1 MRRTKTAAALICTA
15 LIAAAGTTEAE
26 TCPYAKF
33 NRTFT
38 SDPTMCTQAGAILC
52 LVDNQCKQIAEKSY
66 SKANVEKDPTNTDV
80 LIIKDSADYLA
91 SLPLIWN
98 TQIQFFGNGLK
109 KIGNLSSSNVSL
121 LDFQN
126 NPGISY
132 DGAVFPRAMTRIS
145 IAQDGL
151 TEMPTTIPYGQLAEF
166 FGWENQ
172 FTKLEN
178 IDFRRAN
185 EVKFTGTPTL
195 TSLTNV
201 SFSSKLTKLYAP
213 SKIEVDP
220 PNRFFDVS
228 VFTTFLIDNSTYQVL
243 LTTPT
248 FQVQGIDV
256 TKTCKSPNTIMPLKS
271 FNVCVSS
278 VPFIASDVVPTSTPA
293 PTAPKSDSVN
303 MGAILGGVAGGG
315 FALGLLVWF
324 LVNRYKRS
332 KAKSKNLDANGFE
345 YQQQT
350 ANTENTTQGG
360 QSAVFNMEALELIR
374 LDEKALTKTKHVAQ
388 GAYGQV
394 FLGEYKGEV
403 VAIKCLLPG
412 KNTKAD
418 VQFLIDEI
426 KLTSQLD
433 CPYIV
438 RTIGASWATPIM
450 LEMVVEWMDRGDL
463 KNVLEETK
471 PSNPNANSTTFTWR
485 EKIDCLLSIVEG
497 LVYLHSLDI
506 IHRDL
511 KSRNILMDTKKGTKL
526 TDFGTARETSNET
539 MTIGVGTYRWMAP
552 EVLKE
557 HYYTVAADIYS
568 LGMVISEMST
578 HHIPYVDLTN
588 GRGKPLVDT
597 AIMSM
602 VIHQEIQPTLSPL
615 SLPWVKEVA
624 LQCLAFEPEDRPTAL
639 QLSALI
645 RKNLKLLGDDDQGLY
660 HL

>member
-1 MRRTKTAAALICTA
+1 
-15 LIAAAGTTEAE
+15 
-26 TCPYAKF
+26 
-33 NRTFT
+33 
-38 SDPTMCTQAGAILC
+38 
-52 LVDNQCKQIAEKSY
+52 
-66 SKANVEKDPTNTDV
+66 
-80 LIIKDSADYLA
+80 
-91 SLPLIWN
+91 
-98 TQIQFFGNGLK
+98 
-109 KIGNLSSSNVSL
+109 
-121 LDFQN
+121 
-126 NPGISY
+126 
-132 DGAVFPRAMTRIS
+132 
-145 IAQDGL
+145 
-151 TEMPTTIPYGQLAEF
+151 MPTTIPYGQLAEF

-201 SFSSKLTKLYAP
+201 SFSSKLTKL
-213 SKIEVDP
+213 
-220 PNRFFDVS
+220 FFDVS

-278 VPFIASDVVPTSTPA
+278 VPFIASEVVTTSTPA

-315 FALGLLVWF
+315 FALGLL
-324 LVNRYKRS
+324 
-332 KAKSKNLDANGFE
+332 
-345 YQQQT
+345 
-350 ANTENTTQGG
+350 
-360 QSAVFNMEALELIR
+360 ALELIR

-497 LVYLHSLDI
+497 LVYLHSLDV

-615 SLPWVKEVA
+615 SPPWVKEVA

>member
-1 MRRTKTAAALICTA
+1 
-15 LIAAAGTTEAE
+15 
-26 TCPYAKF
+26 
-33 NRTFT
+33 
-38 SDPTMCTQAGAILC
+38 MCTQAGAILC
-52 LVDNQCKQIAEKSY
+52 LVDSQCKQIAGKSY

-201 SFSSKLTKLYAP
+201 SFSSKLTKL
-213 SKIEVDP
+213 
-220 PNRFFDVS
+220 FFDVS

-278 VPFIASDVVPTSTPA
+278 VPFIASDVVPTSTAA
-293 PTAPKSDSVN
+293 PTAPKSDSVS

-360 QSAVFNMEALELIR
+360 HSAVFNMEALELIR
-374 LDEKALTKTKHVAQ
+374 LDEKALTKTKSVAQ

-394 FLGEYKGEV
+394 FLGEYKG
-403 VAIKCLLPG
+403 
-412 KNTKAD
+412 
-418 VQFLIDEI
+418 
-426 KLTSQLD
+426 
-433 CPYIV
+433 
-438 RTIGASWATPIM
+438 
-450 LEMVVEWMDRGDL
+450 
-463 KNVLEETK
+463 
-471 PSNPNANSTTFTWR
+471 
-485 EKIDCLLSIVEG
+485 
-497 LVYLHSLDI
+497 
-506 IHRDL
+506 
-511 KSRNILMDTKKGTKL
+511 KSEN
-526 TDFGTARETSNET
+526 
-539 MTIGVGTYRWMAP
+539 
-552 EVLKE
+552 
-557 HYYTVAADIYS
+557 
-568 LGMVISEMST
+568 
-578 HHIPYVDLTN
+578 
-588 GRGKPLVDT
+588 
-597 AIMSM
+597 
-602 VIHQEIQPTLSPL
+602 
-615 SLPWVKEVA
+615 
-624 LQCLAFEPEDRPTAL
+624 
-639 QLSALI
+639 
-645 RKNLKLLGDDDQGLY
+645 
-660 HL
+660 

>member
-1 MRRTKTAAALICTA
+1 
-15 LIAAAGTTEAE
+15 
-26 TCPYAKF
+26 
-33 NRTFT
+33 
-38 SDPTMCTQAGAILC
+38 MCTQAGAILC
-52 LVDNQCKQIAEKSY
+52 LVDSQCKQIAGKSY

-213 SKIEVDP
+213 SVIEADP

-278 VPFIASDVVPTSTPA
+278 VPFIASDVVPTSTAA
-293 PTAPKSDSVN
+293 PTAPKSDSVS

-332 KAKSKNLDANGFE
+332 KAYRKDRILRMIFDCRKSKNLDANGFE

-360 QSAVFNMEALELIR
+360 HSAVFNMEVNLISSQDIEL
-374 LDEKALTKTKHVAQ
+374 T
-388 GAYGQV
+388 
-394 FLGEYKGEV
+394 
-403 VAIKCLLPG
+403 
-412 KNTKAD
+412 
-418 VQFLIDEI
+418 LIS
-426 KLTSQLD
+426 L
-433 CPYIV
+433 V
-438 RTIGASWATPIM
+438 GF
-450 LEMVVEWMDRGDL
+450 G
-463 KNVLEETK
+463 
-471 PSNPNANSTTFTWR
+471 
-485 EKIDCLLSIVEG
+485 IDS
-497 LVYLHSLDI
+497 
-506 IHRDL
+506 
-511 KSRNILMDTKKGTKL
+511 
-526 TDFGTARETSNET
+526 FG
-539 MTIGVGTYRWMAP
+539 
-552 EVLKE
+552 
-557 HYYTVAADIYS
+557 
-568 LGMVISEMST
+568 
-578 HHIPYVDLTN
+578 
-588 GRGKPLVDT
+588 
-597 AIMSM
+597 
-602 VIHQEIQPTLSPL
+602 
-615 SLPWVKEVA
+615 
-624 LQCLAFEPEDRPTAL
+624 
-639 QLSALI
+639 
-645 RKNLKLLGDDDQGLY
+645 
-660 HL
+660 

>member
-278 VPFIASDVVPTSTPA
+278 VPFIASEVVTTSTPA

-315 FALGLLVWF
+315 FALGLL
-324 LVNRYKRS
+324 
-332 KAKSKNLDANGFE
+332 
-345 YQQQT
+345 
-350 ANTENTTQGG
+350 
-360 QSAVFNMEALELIR
+360 ALELIR

-497 LVYLHSLDI
+497 LVYLHSLDV

-615 SLPWVKEVA
+615 SPPWVKEVA